1 MDRKRSRPASDCA
14 QYDCIDLNL
23 RALDIFVQ
31 VADSGG
37 ISPAARRLGLT
48 QSAVS
53 QIIASLEKSIGAQL
67 LDRNV
72 RPIAATPAGIILL
85 DKARGVLLCARE
97 AMQAARAP
105 ASAALPKLNIC
116 LVGSIAGKL
125 GLDLI
130 SSTDGFAATLS
141 VHAGSLS
148 QHSRSLLTREVDIMI
163 SPDPLEDEP
172 NLERH
177 LILREK
183 LCLLLPGDYEGEVDD
198 LATLART
205 RDLVRLSPRTM
216 LGRQIERHL
225 RRLRIEA
232 KGRIEF
238 DDPEGVMALV
248 AANMGWALLAP
259 SCMLLGRSFWP
270 KLRVMPAPGQSMWRE
285 IYVIARDKELGDIP
299 RKMASKVI
307 ASVDRIFRAELGPCC
322 PWMLDQYILPGRS
335 FGRSPNGASLTFESS
350 VPRIRSQ
357 MSNAKAAC
365 CSPMRMP
372 ESGG

>member
-1 MDRKRSRPASDCA
+1 MDRNRTPPASDRA
-14 QYDCIDLNL
+14 HYDCIDLNL
-23 RALDIFVQ
+23 RALDVFVQ
-31 VADSGG
+31 VTEACG

-53 QIIASLEKSIGAQL
+53 QIIASLEKSIGVQL

-72 RPIAATPAGIILL
+72 RPIALTPAGVILL

-97 AMQAARAP
+97 AMQAARTP

-116 LVGSIAGKL
+116 LVGAIAGKL

-130 SSTDGFAATLS
+130 SSADGFAATLS
-141 VHAGSLS
+141 VHTGSLN

-183 LCLLLPGDYEGEVDD
+183 LCLVLPGDSEGEVDD
-198 LATLART
+198 LAALARA

-216 LGRQIERHL
+216 LGRQIERYL

-238 DDPEGVMALV
+238 DDPEGVMAAV
-248 AANMGWALLAP
+248 AAGMGWALLTP
-259 SCMLLGRSFWP
+259 TCVLVGRSFWP
-270 KLRVMPAPGQSMWRE
+270 KLRITPAPGQSMWRE

-299 RKMASKVI
+299 RKMAAKVI
-307 ASVDRIFRAELGPCC
+307 ASVDRIFTSELEPCC
-322 PWMLDQYILPGRS
+322 PWMLDQYLLPGKSFSRS
-335 FGRSPNGASLTFESS
+335 ASGANLT
-350 VPRIRSQ
+350 VLPRIRAQ
-357 MSNAKAAC
+357 MSNSKAAC
-365 CSPMRMP
+365 CSLVQPL
-372 ESGG
+372 ESDR